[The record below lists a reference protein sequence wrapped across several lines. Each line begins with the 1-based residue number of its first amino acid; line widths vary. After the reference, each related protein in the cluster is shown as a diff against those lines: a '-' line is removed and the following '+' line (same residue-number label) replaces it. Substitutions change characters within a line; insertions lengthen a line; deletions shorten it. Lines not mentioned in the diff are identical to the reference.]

1 MSHKSCKKLLI
12 KFYVYKP
19 HETNDNKK
27 RIIYLFIQKYY
38 SIMLLFHGN
47 DPELMQ
53 LKIAQNILCALR
65 K

>member
-1 MSHKSCKKLLI
+1 MII
-12 KFYVYKP
+12 KNGSF
-19 HETNDNKK
+19 
-27 RIIYLFIQKYY
+27 IYLFRNALRYY